1 MFLYEEFEI
10 QKPQLI
16 ISVTGGAK
24 NFTLPEKTKIAFKKG
39 LIKAAANT
47 NALIITGGTYT
58 GVMKLV
64 GEAYN
69 EAIIDLSNVSV
80 LGIASWARVADA
92 ETLVVSENRNQNKR
106 FLSHNLYLVI

>member
-1 MFLYEEFEI
+1 
-10 QKPQLI
+10 
-16 ISVTGGAK
+16 
-24 NFTLPEKTKIAFKKG
+24 
-39 LIKAAANT
+39 
-47 NALIITGGTYT
+47 
-58 GVMKLV
+58 MKLV